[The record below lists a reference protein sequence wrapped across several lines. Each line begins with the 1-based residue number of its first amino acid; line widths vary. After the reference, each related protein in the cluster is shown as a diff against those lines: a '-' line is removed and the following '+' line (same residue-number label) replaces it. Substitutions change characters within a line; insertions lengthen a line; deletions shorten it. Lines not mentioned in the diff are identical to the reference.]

1 MIIVSGDREG
11 LRAVT
16 IERTRTLL
24 AEAWPAIEAGLLPAI
39 SGGDEGVDDQGD
51 ALAGVVIGK

>member
-1 MIIVSGDREG
+1 MTFVNGDREW

-24 AEAWPAIEAGLLPAI
+24 AEAWPAIEAGAVENLH
-39 SGGDEGVDDQGD
+39 G
-51 ALAGVVIGK
+51 AGWL

>member
-1 MIIVSGDREG
+1 MIIVCGDREG

-24 AEAWPAIEAGLLPAI
+24 AGAWPAIEAG
-39 SGGDEGVDDQGD
+39 
-51 ALAGVVIGK
+51 